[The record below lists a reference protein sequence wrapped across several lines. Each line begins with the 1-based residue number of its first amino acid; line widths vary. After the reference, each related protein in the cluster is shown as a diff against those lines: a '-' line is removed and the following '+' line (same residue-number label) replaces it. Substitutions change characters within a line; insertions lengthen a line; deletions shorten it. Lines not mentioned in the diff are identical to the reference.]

1 MSTFKWRRLVQYR
14 RKLIKNSFALPAI
27 IVSIVFIGG
36 AIAVY
41 LLERSSQPEFSSVWD
56 GLWWAIVTITTTG
69 YGDVVPRTGLG
80 RAVAVMVIIT
90 GFGLVPTITA
100 TVATIFVTRRLKE
113 ERGLEQITLK
123 GHTVICNW
131 NPDAGQV
138 IRSLVNRSTDALPGV
153 VLINNLPEA
162 TMNEILSEH
171 RDLGLRWVNG
181 DFSSEAVLRLANIQ
195 AASVAIILSDTLK
208 RQVVM
213 GDEKTILATLTI
225 KSLNPRVRVC
235 AEVIDIGNEL
245 HLRRAGADEII
256 IHGEYDHFLLSAGA
270 VNPGIPKV
278 VRQLLSFE
286 GEHLKQQDIP
296 CEYYGKTF
304 ASLSTFFREKHRYI
318 LLGIVSE
325 EKAIGL
331 EDVLSADYSAVDA
344 FIQKKFSSAGKSHL
358 AARQT
363 NYAVSL
369 NPSDD
374 YLIKNNDLAIIIGG
388 Q

>member
-138 IRSLVNRSTDALPGV
+138 IRSLVNRSTDVLPGV

-270 VNPGIPKV
+270 VNPGIPKI

-296 CEYYGKTF
+296 GEYRGKTF
-304 ASLSTFFREKHRYI
+304 ASLSTFFRDRYHSI
-318 LLGIVSE
+318 LVGIVSE

-331 EDVLSADYSAVDA
+331 EDILSADYSAVDA
-344 FIQKKFSSAGKSHL
+344 FIQRKFSSAGKGHL

-363 NYAVSL
+363 NYTVSL
-369 NPSDD
+369 NPADD